1 MDDKKLAYLSTRQM
15 PSGGIMGAILVC
27 DGKGFPLEFR
37 YTEPIVP
44 TKIQKLLYGGN
55 LERYLKVD
63 VILDSLMKVISS
75 NYDILLVN
83 DEVLLEYKDAKDIVK
98 IALGQNPILSGNDKI
113 QIVGDHECLLRTPL
127 LENPI
132 KLTFHKDVGCEGE
145 KFDRITSALLSIG
158 DGLDILEPLA
168 RVQKSID
175 LICKR
180 EI

>member
-1 MDDKKLAYLSTRQM
+1 MKDKKLAYLSTRQM
-15 PSGGIMGAILVC
+15 PSGGIMGAVLVC

-55 LERYLKVD
+55 LEKYLKVD
-63 VILDSLMKVISS
+63 VILDSLLKVISS
-75 NYDILLVN
+75 NYDMILVN
-83 DEVLLEYKDAKDIVK
+83 DEVLLEYKDAKDIAK
-98 IALGQNPILSGNDKI
+98 IAVVPNPILGGNDKI
-113 QIVGDHECLLRTPL
+113 QITGDNECLIRIPL
-127 LENPI
+127 VENPI
-132 KLTFHKDVGCEGE
+132 KIFFPKNCNCEGE
-145 KFDRITSALLSIG
+145 QFDRITSTLISAG
-158 DGLDILEPLA
+158 ENLDILEPLA